1 LLKVNATNLKASRF
15 PISPP
20 SAAARANGY
29 DGDPRQAETSQ
40 NDVAADGGGPPIL
53 VGWKTTLNNILPF
66 EMWLMYGK
74 WWLNNIQT

>member
-20 SAAARANGY
+20 SARAAANGY
-29 DGDPRQAETSQ
+29 DRDPRQAETSQ
-40 NDVAADGGGPPIL
+40 NDAADGGGPPIL